1 MWYMN
6 LLEKNIFPDS
16 LLRRAVRVQL
26 LRAAR
31 QREALDVDA
40 RQARKQ
46 AFIRH
51 LQESPIAINTSDANE
66 QHYEVPT
73 EFFKIVLGK
82 RLKYSAC
89 YWPEGV
95 QDIDAA
101 EEAMLRL
108 TCERAK
114 VQDGM
119 DLLDLGCGWGSLC
132 LWLSQEYPN
141 SRVMAVSNSHSQ
153 RAFIE
158 QQAQER
164 GLSNLEVITSDM
176 NEFAPARPVDRV
188 LSIEM
193 FEHMKNYELLLERI
207 ASWLK
212 PDGLLFV
219 HIFSNRE
226 FASELDTG
234 DRVESDNADNWM
246 ARYFFTGGNM
256 PSDDLL
262 LYFQQKMTI
271 LDHWKINGQHYGR
284 TLEAWLRKMDQNEA
298 QIRPILAQAY
308 GEEQVTRWWVYW
320 RLFFLSCAETFNFRG
335 GQEFF
340 VSHYL
345 FTPR

>member
-1 MWYMN
+1 MWYMR
-6 LLEKNIFPDS
+6 LLEKNMFPDW
-16 LLRRAVRVQL
+16 LLRRAVQGFLV
-26 LRAAR
+26 RAAR

-40 RQARKQ
+40 RQAGVQ
-46 AFIRH
+46 ALVAR
-51 LQESPIAINTSDANE
+51 LKKSPIAINTSDANE

-73 EFFKIVLGK
+73 EFFEIVLGK

-95 QDIDAA
+95 QEIDAA
-101 EEAMLRL
+101 EDAMLRL
-108 TCERAK
+108 TCERAR

-119 DLLDLGCGWGSLC
+119 QILDLGCGWGSLC
-132 LWLSQEYPN
+132 LWLCEQYPN
-141 SRVMAVSNSHSQ
+141 SRVVAVSNSHTQ
-153 RAFIE
+153 RAYIE
-158 QQAQER
+158 QQAQQR
-164 GLSNLEVITSDM
+164 GFSNLEVITSDM
-176 NEFAPARPVDRV
+176 NLFDTSRRFDRV

-193 FEHMKNYELLLERI
+193 FEHMKNYQLLMARI

-234 DRVESDNADNWM
+234 QTDHSDRADNWM

-262 LYFQQKMTI
+262 LYFQQDMKI

-284 TLEAWLRKMDQNEA
+284 TLNAWLRKMDQNEA
-298 QIRPILAQAY
+298 QIRPILARAY
-308 GEEQVTRWWVYW
+308 GKKQTTRWWTYW
-320 RLFFLSCAETFNFRG
+320 RLFFLSCAETFNFRH
-335 GQEFF
+335 GQEFI

-345 FTPR
+345 FARR